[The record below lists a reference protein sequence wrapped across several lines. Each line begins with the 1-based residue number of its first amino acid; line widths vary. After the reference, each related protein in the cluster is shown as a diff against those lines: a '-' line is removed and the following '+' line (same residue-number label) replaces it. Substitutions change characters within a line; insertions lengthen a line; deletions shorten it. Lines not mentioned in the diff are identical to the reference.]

1 VIHINSHIGIDSLGQ
16 NASLAFDITVN
27 RTLSIASTVKSAS
40 GSRQATWNQRLN
52 YTNGETLTHYGFT
65 QISQQR
71 TAGFDV
77 SSSGYT
83 RHIEYPVYLNTTFAS
98 GISGNYTIWGDIQRG
113 QTVQTTGNPVFPTG
127 LQDFN
132 ILPSANNLPQ
142 FQGSS
147 LHTTQ
152 NGTAVYHSRTA
163 TSPSSSMG
171 NTEQD
176 MVFSGNRVDFSRNSG
191 LGPLL
196 IGSTE
201 LYHRYVA
208 ANNALLI
215 TNEESLVGK
224 QIQAYAVAAS
234 STGADQ
240 AVFADTTVRTSI
252 GRGKGNSQQIL

>member
-1 VIHINSHIGIDSLGQ
+1 V
-16 NASLAFDITVN
+16 
-27 RTLSIASTVKSAS
+27 RSAS
-40 GSRQATWNQRLN
+40 GSRQATWNQQLN
-52 YTNGETLTHYGFT
+52 YTNSETLTHHGFT

-71 TAGFDV
+71 TAGLDV
-77 SSSGYT
+77 SSSGYA
-83 RHIEYPVYLNTTFAS
+83 RHVEYPIYLNTTFAS

-113 QTVQTTGNPVFPTG
+113 QTVQSTGNPVFPTG

-132 ILPSANNLPQ
+132 ILPSANNLPE

-163 TSPSSSMG
+163 TSPSNSTG

-176 MVFSGNRVDFSRNSG
+176 MVFSGNRVDFSRNSS

-208 ANNALLI
+208 ASNAVLI
-215 TNEESLVGK
+215 TNEESLVGR
-224 QIQAYAVAAS
+224 QIETYAATAS
-234 STGADQ
+234 SAGADR
-240 AVFADTTVRTSI
+240 AVFAGATVRTSI
-252 GRGKGNSQQIL
+252 GRGKGGNQQIL